1 MTKLNILAIDDDEIT
16 LKLLEL
22 ILAENIYIDDFITA
36 KDGLEAIEILEHRFD
51 INLILLDIYMPRLD
65 GFEFLNNFKQRQYLQ
80 DIPIIVISTD
90 ISQKQKALEFGV
102 YDFLVKPISQKPLN
116 KLIKKIA
123 KGGGGNQN

>member
-36 KDGLEAIEILEHRFD
+36 KDGLEAMEILEQRFD

-102 YDFLVKPISQKPLN
+102 YDFLVKPIIKKPLN

-123 KGGGGNQN
+123 NGGG

>member
-90 ISQKQKALEFGV
+90 ISQKQKAFEFGV
-102 YDFLVKPISQKPLN
+102 YDFLVKPISKKLLN

-123 KGGGGNQN
+123 NGGG

>member
-51 INLILLDIYMPRLD
+51 INLILLDIDMPRLD
-65 GFEFLNNFKQRQYLQ
+65 GFKFLNNFKQIQ
-80 DIPIIVISTD
+80 
-90 ISQKQKALEFGV
+90 
-102 YDFLVKPISQKPLN
+102 
-116 KLIKKIA
+116 
-123 KGGGGNQN
+123 

>member
-102 YDFLVKPISQKPLN
+102 YDFLVKPISKKPLN

-123 KGGGGNQN
+123 NGGGVI

>member
-36 KDGLEAIEILEHRFD
+36 KDGLEAMEILEHRFD

-80 DIPIIVISTD
+80 DIPIIAISTD

-102 YDFLVKPISQKPLN
+102 YDFLVKPIIKKPLN

-123 KGGGGNQN
+123 NG

>member
-36 KDGLEAIEILEHRFD
+36 KDGLEAMEILEQRFD

-90 ISQKQKALEFGV
+90 ISQKQKALEFGD
-102 YDFLVKPISQKPLN
+102 YDFLVKPISKKPLN

-123 KGGGGNQN
+123 NGGGVI

>member
-22 ILAENIYIDDFITA
+22 ILTENIYIDDFITA
-36 KDGLEAIEILEHRFD
+36 KDGLEAMEILEHRFD

-80 DIPIIVISTD
+80 DIPIIAISTD

-102 YDFLVKPISQKPLN
+102 YDFLVKPIIKKPLN

-123 KGGGGNQN
+123 NG

>member
-36 KDGLEAIEILEHRFD
+36 KDGLEAIEILEYRFD

-90 ISQKQKALEFGV
+90 ISQKQKALEFGA
-102 YDFLVKPISQKPLN
+102 YDFLVKPISKKPLD

-123 KGGGGNQN
+123 NG

>member
-36 KDGLEAIEILEHRFD
+36 KDGLEAMEILEQRFD

-80 DIPIIVISTD
+80 DIPIIAISTD

-102 YDFLVKPISQKPLN
+102 YDFLVKPIIKKPLN

-123 KGGGGNQN
+123 NG

>member
-102 YDFLVKPISQKPLN
+102 YDFLVKQISQKPVN
-116 KLIKKIA
+116 KLITKIA
-123 KGGGGNQN
+123 NGGG

>member
-36 KDGLEAIEILEHRFD
+36 KDGLEAMEILEQRFD

-80 DIPIIVISTD
+80 DIPIIAISTD
-90 ISQKQKALEFGV
+90 ISQKQRALEFGV
-102 YDFLVKPISQKPLN
+102 YDFLVKPIIKKPLN

-123 KGGGGNQN
+123 NG